1 MLARRERNSV
11 AGTKNNPEYFF
22 VENIFRPLP
31 RAFISGGYLPV
42 QVEPEAPVREQR
54 RAATRTASRS

>member
-1 MLARRERNSV
+1 MLARHERNSL
-11 AGTKNNPEYFF
+11 AGTKNIPEYFF
-22 VENIFRPLP
+22 AENIFRPLP

-54 RAATRTASRS
+54 RAATRTAPRS

>member
-1 MLARRERNSV
+1 MLARRERNSL
-11 AGTKNNPEYFF
+11 AGTKIIPEHSLA
-22 VENIFRPLP
+22 ENIFRPLP

-42 QVEPEAPVREQR
+42 QVEPEAPVREER

>member
-11 AGTKNNPEYFF
+11 AGTKTIPEYFF

-42 QVEPEAPVREQR
+42 QVEPEAPVREER